1 MKFQSSINFFQK
13 KIPQKNF
20 TNDFPIFL
28 KNRDNRRSI
37 LATHDSRTPLPLF
50 DTTVIHNVIL
60 VHYDADI

>member
-37 LATHDSRTPLPLF
+37 LATHDSRTPLKTSQVSNN
-50 DTTVIHNVIL
+50 TT
-60 VHYDADI
+60 

>member
-13 KIPQKNF
+13 KIPKKNF

-37 LATHDSRTPLPLF
+37 LATHDSRTPLSVAQGKHELQL
-50 DTTVIHNVIL
+50 I
-60 VHYDADI
+60 